1 MKVRQR
7 RTGASLQRFAPLN
20 SWPDN
25 AGLNKTH
32 RLLWLVKKY
41 SKKFSSA
48 DLILL
53 AGNCTVECMGLK
65 RSLVSTQKIN
75 DNPR

>member
-1 MKVRQR
+1 M
-7 RTGASLQRFAPLN
+7 
-20 SWPDN
+20 
-25 AGLNKTH
+25 NKTH